1 MYGML
6 VLLFFL
12 CATPVL
18 SGEIEE
24 NDTSKGGYIRVDD
37 PLYEPFIERYILDEL
52 RSLRNE
58 QEQFK
63 AVVSEKVAHARIDAT
78 DRSVKYTTDTVNN
91 IFFIITAAGSLLV
104 IIGWRSLNDIK
115 QNVEK
120 IVENKITDITDRY
133 QERLNNLE
141 AKAQKRADQI
151 IDAQEEISR
160 TNTLHSLWMRANLDT
175 NPQNKITIL
184 DEIIE
189 LNPNDVEATTH
200 KAEAV
205 LELGESEWALNLS
218 NTAIKY
224 DADYGYAYWQR
235 GCSYA
240 ELGDKD
246 NALADIKTALDKS
259 PDLRTE
265 LLNEKC
271 FNSLRDEPDFQDI
284 VQSHDPDQQ
293 GAS

>member
-1 MYGML
+1 MYC
-6 VLLFFL
+6 VCILLFL
-12 CATPVL
+12 LSISPVY
-18 SGEIEE
+18 SGESGE
-24 NDTSKGGYIRVDD
+24 DSLPKSGYIRVDD

-115 QNVEK
+115 QKVEK

-133 QERLNNLE
+133 QERLNILE

-160 TNTLHSLWMRANLDT
+160 TNTIHSLWMRANLDT

-246 NALADIKTALDKS
+246 NALADIKAALDKS

-265 LLNEKC
+265 LLNEKS
-271 FNSLRDEPDFQDI
+271 FNSLRDEPEFQEI